1 VLRVQTGKKISHI
14 SHVHF
19 PHIFSIASAI
29 SIWFYRWRWGSF
41 STLRCKAGGFG
52 KQQGSAK
59 PTMHECISRQKSL
72 EKIDRE
78 KRKLGNSGLD
88 SVRKDGQEKMPARN
102 RSSERE
108 GTSVES
114 RLRLTATP

>member
-1 VLRVQTGKKISHI
+1 MFISRTYSL
-14 SHVHF
+14 SHPPSLFGFTVGGG
-19 PHIFSIASAI
+19 
-29 SIWFYRWRWGSF
+29 GSF

-78 KRKLGNSGLD
+78 KTQTWKQR
-88 SVRKDGQEKMPARN
+88 A
-102 RSSERE
+102 
-108 GTSVES
+108 
-114 RLRLTATP
+114 